1 VGRTTRP
8 RGPRSDGRTGTADV
22 VDRRGFLRRLGRQG
36 ATRDV
41 APVVTGPRV
50 LWRVASSYPRSLD
63 ILHGAVEYVA
73 DRVEALTGGRFVLQV
88 FPPGEIVP
96 GLGVMDA
103 VQQRTVH
110 AGLTA
115 GYYYVGKNPAFAFD
129 TAIPFGLSAR
139 QRLAWLHRGG
149 GRDLLREV
157 YADFGIHPIP
167 LGSTGAQMGGWFR
180 EPVDTVDD
188 LRGLRMRIPGIG
200 GEIMTRLGVSVQVL
214 AGADVYPALERGAI
228 DATEWV
234 GPYDDERLGL
244 HEIAGRYYYPGW
256 WEPGVTT
263 TLQVGRRAY
272 DELPGVYREV
282 LETACREATSVTL
295 ARYDA
300 ANPAALRRL
309 VRDHGVEL
317 LPFSAG
323 ILEASWRESRS
334 YLEERSAEDEGFRK
348 VYASFRRF
356 RSVAFP
362 YFAGN
367 ELAYANFAF
376 PRREP

>member
-1 VGRTTRP
+1 M
-8 RGPRSDGRTGTADV
+8 
-22 VDRRGFLRRLGRQG
+22 
-36 ATRDV
+36 
-41 APVVTGPRV
+41 
-50 LWRVASSYPRSLD
+50 WRVASSYPRSLD

-73 DRVEALTGGRFVLQV
+73 ERVEALTAGGFVLRV

-149 GRDLLREV
+149 GRDLLAEV

-180 EPVDTVDD
+180 EPVDDLAD

-234 GPYDDERLGL
+234 G
-244 HEIAGRYYYPGW
+244 
-256 WEPGVTT
+256 
-263 TLQVGRRAY
+263 
-272 DELPGVYREV
+272 
-282 LETACREATSVTL
+282 
-295 ARYDA
+295 
-300 ANPAALRRL
+300 
-309 VRDHGVEL
+309 
-317 LPFSAG
+317 
-323 ILEASWRESRS
+323 
-334 YLEERSAEDEGFRK
+334 
-348 VYASFRRF
+348 
-356 RSVAFP
+356 
-362 YFAGN
+362 
-367 ELAYANFAF
+367 
-376 PRREP
+376 

>member
-1 VGRTTRP
+1 M
-8 RGPRSDGRTGTADV
+8 
-22 VDRRGFLRRLGRQG
+22 DRRGFLGRLGPQSAARG
-36 ATRDV
+36 A
-41 APVVTGPRV
+41 APVVSGPRV

-73 DRVEALTGGRFVLQV
+73 DRVEALTGGRFVLRV

-157 YADFGIHPIP
+157 YADFAIHPIP

-180 EPVDTVDD
+180 EPVDSVAD

-214 AGADVYPALERGAI
+214 AGGDIYPALERGAI

-244 HEIAGRYYYPGW
+244 HEIARRYYYPGW

-272 DELPGVYREV
+272 DELPRVYREV
-282 LETACREATSVTL
+282 LETACREATSMTL

-317 LPFSAG
+317 LPFSAE

-334 YLEERSAEDEGFRK
+334 YLEERSDEDEGFRT

-356 RSVAFP
+356 RSLAFP